1 MSPGP
6 DINFTLPQPNSA
18 GFAAKT
24 GVFFPD
30 SGAGERG
37 VAPAGRA
44 GGRLEKRGVGG
55 GQAYPLLRALES
67 M

>member
-6 DINFTLPQPNSA
+6 DINFTLPQPNSPE
-18 GFAAKT
+18 FTTKI

-44 GGRLEKRGVGG
+44 GGRSGKRGAGG